1 MATRKKKDQVE
12 PILHH
17 GYKGFDKDL
26 KCNGKQYVLGETFE
40 ELEAKLCKRGLH
52 YCEHPLDCF
61 GYYAPGRGSRYAQVI
76 AENPEEETGDDSKRV
91 TKKLT
96 IGSELGLHGVIDA
109 AVEFV
114 FARVEPAKTNSN
126 SGAWGAANNSGAGG
140 AASNSGDWGAA
151 SNSGARGAAS
161 NSGDWGAASNSG
173 FKGAASNSG
182 TGGAASNSGFK
193 GAASNSGAGGAA
205 SNSGFKGAASNS
217 GFKGAAS
224 NSGDWGA
231 ASNSGFKGAASNS
244 GDCGAASNSGT
255 GGAASNSGTG
265 GAASNSGDCGAA
277 FNNGHEGRAETD
289 AEKSIAVSC
298 GYQGIARG
306 NLGAWLVLAERAD
319 DGEIKHVRCGKVDGK
334 VLLPGVFYQLKNKK
348 FVVVD

>member
-40 ELEAKLCKRGLH
+40 ELEAKLCERGLH

-76 AENPEEETGDDSKRV
+76 AENPEEETEDDSKRV

-126 SGAWGAANNSGAGG
+126 SGAGG

-151 SNSGARGAAS
+151 SNSG
-161 NSGDWGAASNSG
+161 DW
-173 FKGAASNSG
+173 
-182 TGGAASNSGFK
+182 
-193 GAASNSGAGGAA
+193 
-205 SNSGFKGAASNS
+205 
-217 GFKGAAS
+217 
-224 NSGDWGA
+224 
-231 ASNSGFKGAASNS
+231 
-244 GDCGAASNSGT
+244 
-255 GGAASNSGTG
+255 
-265 GAASNSGDCGAA
+265 GAA
-277 FNNGHEGRAETD
+277 FNNGYEGRAETD

>member
-1 MATRKKKDQVE
+1 METRKKKDQVE

-40 ELEAKLCKRGLH
+40 EPEAKLCERGLH
-52 YCEHPLDCF
+52 YCEHPLDCL

-126 SGAWGAANNSGAGG
+126 SG
-140 AASNSGDWGAA
+140 
-151 SNSGARGAAS
+151 
-161 NSGDWGAASNSG
+161 

-182 TGGAASNSGFK
+182 SK
-193 GAASNSGAGGAA
+193 
-205 SNSGFKGAASNS
+205 
-217 GFKGAAS
+217 
-224 NSGDWGA
+224 
-231 ASNSGFKGAASNS
+231 
-244 GDCGAASNSGT
+244 
-255 GGAASNSGTG
+255 
-265 GAASNSGDCGAA
+265 GAA
-277 FNNGHEGRAETD
+277 FNNGYEGRAETD

>member
-40 ELEAKLCKRGLH
+40 ELEAKLCERGLH

-126 SGAWGAANNSGAGG
+126 SG
-140 AASNSGDWGAA
+140 DWGAA
-151 SNSGARGAAS
+151 SNSG
-161 NSGDWGAASNSG
+161 DCGAASNSG

-193 GAASNSGAGGAA
+193 GAASNSG
-205 SNSGFKGAASNS
+205 FK
-217 GFKGAAS
+217 
-224 NSGDWGA
+224 
-231 ASNSGFKGAASNS
+231 
-244 GDCGAASNSGT
+244 
-255 GGAASNSGTG
+255 

>member
-40 ELEAKLCKRGLH
+40 ELEAKLCERGLH

-126 SGAWGAANNSGAGG
+126 SGFK
-140 AASNSGDWGAA
+140 GAA
-151 SNSGARGAAS
+151 SNSGAEGAASNSGAEGAAS

-182 TGGAASNSGFK
+182 
-193 GAASNSGAGGAA
+193 AGGAA
-205 SNSGFKGAASNS
+205 SNSG
-217 GFKGAAS
+217 
-224 NSGDWGA
+224 DW
-231 ASNSGFKGAASNS
+231 
-244 GDCGAASNSGT
+244 
-255 GGAASNSGTG
+255 
-265 GAASNSGDCGAA
+265 GAA

>member
-40 ELEAKLCKRGLH
+40 ELEAKLCERGLH

-126 SGAWGAANNSGAGG
+126 SGDWG

-151 SNSGARGAAS
+151 SNSG
-161 NSGDWGAASNSG
+161 DW
-173 FKGAASNSG
+173 
-182 TGGAASNSGFK
+182 
-193 GAASNSGAGGAA
+193 
-205 SNSGFKGAASNS
+205 
-217 GFKGAAS
+217 
-224 NSGDWGA
+224 
-231 ASNSGFKGAASNS
+231 
-244 GDCGAASNSGT
+244 
-255 GGAASNSGTG
+255 
-265 GAASNSGDCGAA
+265 GAA
-277 FNNGHEGRAETD
+277 FNNGYEGRAETD

>member
-40 ELEAKLCKRGLH
+40 EPEAKLCERGLH
-52 YCEHPLDCF
+52 YCEHPLNCL

-76 AENPEEETGDDSKRV
+76 AENPEEETGDGSKRV

-96 IGSELGLHGVIDA
+96 IGSELSLHGVIDA

-126 SGAWGAANNSGAGG
+126 SG
-140 AASNSGDWGAA
+140 
-151 SNSGARGAAS
+151 
-161 NSGDWGAASNSG
+161 DWGAASNSG
-173 FKGAASNSG
+173 FKGAA
-182 TGGAASNSGFK
+182 
-193 GAASNSGAGGAA
+193 
-205 SNSGFKGAASNS
+205 
-217 GFKGAAS
+217 
-224 NSGDWGA
+224 
-231 ASNSGFKGAASNS
+231 
-244 GDCGAASNSGT
+244 
-255 GGAASNSGTG
+255 
-265 GAASNSGDCGAA
+265 
-277 FNNGHEGRAETD
+277 FNNGYEGRAETD

>member
-40 ELEAKLCKRGLH
+40 ELEAKLCERGLH

-126 SGAWGAANNSGAGG
+126 SGTGG
-140 AASNSGDWGAA
+140 AAINSGDWGAA
-151 SNSGARGAAS
+151 
-161 NSGDWGAASNSG
+161 
-173 FKGAASNSG
+173 
-182 TGGAASNSGFK
+182 
-193 GAASNSGAGGAA
+193 
-205 SNSGFKGAASNS
+205 
-217 GFKGAAS
+217 
-224 NSGDWGA
+224 
-231 ASNSGFKGAASNS
+231 
-244 GDCGAASNSGT
+244 
-255 GGAASNSGTG
+255 
-265 GAASNSGDCGAA
+265 
-277 FNNGHEGRAETD
+277 FNNGYEGRAETD

>member
-40 ELEAKLCKRGLH
+40 ELEAKLCERGLH

-126 SGAWGAANNSGAGG
+126 SG
-140 AASNSGDWGAA
+140 DW
-151 SNSGARGAAS
+151 
-161 NSGDWGAASNSG
+161 
-173 FKGAASNSG
+173 
-182 TGGAASNSGFK
+182 

-205 SNSGFKGAASNS
+205 
-217 GFKGAAS
+217 
-224 NSGDWGA
+224 
-231 ASNSGFKGAASNS
+231 
-244 GDCGAASNSGT
+244 
-255 GGAASNSGTG
+255 
-265 GAASNSGDCGAA
+265 
-277 FNNGHEGRAETD
+277 FNNGYEGRAETD

>member
-40 ELEAKLCKRGLH
+40 ELEAELCERGLH

-109 AVEFV
+109 AVKFV

-126 SGAWGAANNSGAGG
+126 SGAGG
-140 AASNSGDWGAA
+140 AAI
-151 SNSGARGAAS
+151 
-161 NSGDWGAASNSG
+161 
-173 FKGAASNSG
+173 
-182 TGGAASNSGFK
+182 
-193 GAASNSGAGGAA
+193 
-205 SNSGFKGAASNS
+205 NS

-224 NSGDWGA
+224 NSGDG
-231 ASNSGFKGAASNS
+231 
-244 GDCGAASNSGT
+244 
-255 GGAASNSGTG
+255 
-265 GAASNSGDCGAA
+265 GAA

>member
-40 ELEAKLCKRGLH
+40 ELEAKLCERGLH

-109 AVEFV
+109 AVKFV

-126 SGAWGAANNSGAGG
+126 SGI
-140 AASNSGDWGAA
+140 
-151 SNSGARGAAS
+151 
-161 NSGDWGAASNSG
+161 
-173 FKGAASNSG
+173 
-182 TGGAASNSGFK
+182 K

-205 SNSGFKGAASNS
+205 INSGI
-217 GFKGAAS
+217 KGAAS
-224 NSGDWGA
+224 NSGDW
-231 ASNSGFKGAASNS
+231 
-244 GDCGAASNSGT
+244 
-255 GGAASNSGTG
+255 
-265 GAASNSGDCGAA
+265 GAA

>member
-40 ELEAKLCKRGLH
+40 ELEAKLCERGLH

-126 SGAWGAANNSGAGG
+126 SG
-140 AASNSGDWGAA
+140 
-151 SNSGARGAAS
+151 
-161 NSGDWGAASNSG
+161 
-173 FKGAASNSG
+173 
-182 TGGAASNSGFK
+182 FK

-205 SNSGFKGAASNS
+205 
-217 GFKGAAS
+217 
-224 NSGDWGA
+224 
-231 ASNSGFKGAASNS
+231 
-244 GDCGAASNSGT
+244 
-255 GGAASNSGTG
+255 
-265 GAASNSGDCGAA
+265 
-277 FNNGHEGRAETD
+277 FNNGYEGRAETD

>member
-40 ELEAKLCKRGLH
+40 EPEAKLCERGLH
-52 YCEHPLDCF
+52 YCEHPLDCL

-126 SGAWGAANNSGAGG
+126 SG
-140 AASNSGDWGAA
+140 
-151 SNSGARGAAS
+151 
-161 NSGDWGAASNSG
+161 

-182 TGGAASNSGFK
+182 D
-193 GAASNSGAGGAA
+193 GGAA

-231 ASNSGFKGAASNS
+231 A
-244 GDCGAASNSGT
+244 
-255 GGAASNSGTG
+255 
-265 GAASNSGDCGAA
+265 
-277 FNNGHEGRAETD
+277 FNNGYEGRAETD